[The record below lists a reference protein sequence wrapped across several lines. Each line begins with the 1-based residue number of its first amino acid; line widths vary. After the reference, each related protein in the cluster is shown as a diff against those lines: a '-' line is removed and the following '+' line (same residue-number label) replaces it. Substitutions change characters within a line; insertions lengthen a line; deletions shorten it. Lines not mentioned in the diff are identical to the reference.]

1 MKYSKHGSPLGV
13 STRSKQLENKP
24 YDTSKKIKLLEKRT
38 RTGLIRM

>member
-38 RTGLIRM
+38 RTALIRM